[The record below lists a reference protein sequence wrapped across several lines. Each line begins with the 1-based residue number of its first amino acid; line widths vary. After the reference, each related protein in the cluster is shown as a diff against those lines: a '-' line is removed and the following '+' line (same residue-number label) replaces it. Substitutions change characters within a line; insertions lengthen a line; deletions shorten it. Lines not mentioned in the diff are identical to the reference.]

1 MADCTVIRPPPDR
14 SPIRTTLAREISSN
28 PSSLRH
34 LNKSNAVRNRNEK
47 NLPAPHTTARHTR
60 MEQNWGEP
68 RTAPGDQIAAS
79 GGESAVAALGIP
91 RVPTRKDNQAGAAIK
106 EQTRRRSQKG
116 KRGRGSERKKEKKK
130 KPRLCHEFPPG
141 VARKL
146 GGFVGAGSCGDWGWN
161 SRRRWCGLFPAGRRG
176 GRRGDTVGGG
186 GSRARGPKSG
196 EENKDDGEV
205 LFGPNPNL
213 LLRERKRIGSIGL
226 AR

>member
-1 MADCTVIRPPPDR
+1 
-14 SPIRTTLAREISSN
+14 
-28 PSSLRH
+28 
-34 LNKSNAVRNRNEK
+34 
-47 NLPAPHTTARHTR
+47 

-79 GGESAVAALGIP
+79 GGESAIAVLGIP

-116 KRGRGSERKKEKKK
+116 KRGRGSERKKEKK
-130 KPRLCHEFPPG
+130 PP
-141 VARKL
+141 AALSRIS
-146 GGFVGAGSCGDWGWN
+146 AGSGPQIGRIC
-161 SRRRWCGLFPAGRRG
+161 WCGKLWGLGVELAEALVRSLPGRRCRGSGGRRG

-186 GSRARGPKSG
+186 GARGPKSG
-196 EENKDDGEV
+196 EEIKDDGEV

>member
-1 MADCTVIRPPPDR
+1 
-14 SPIRTTLAREISSN
+14 
-28 PSSLRH
+28 
-34 LNKSNAVRNRNEK
+34 
-47 NLPAPHTTARHTR
+47 

-79 GGESAVAALGIP
+79 GGESAIAALGIP

-116 KRGRGSERKKEKKK
+116 KRGRGSERKKGKKK
-130 KPRLCHEFPPG
+130 NPPRLCHEFPPG

-146 GGFVGAGSCGDWGWN
+146 GGFVGAGSCGDWGSN
-161 SRRRWCGLFPAGRRG
+161 SRRRWWLVRSLPGRRCRGSGGRRG

-186 GSRARGPKSG
+186 GARARGPKSG
-196 EENKDDGEV
+196 EEIKDDGEV

-213 LLRERKRIGSIGL
+213 LSTERIGSIGL